1 MDNKKLIKRVLGKED
16 GYYTDNYVEN
26 IFPKQYRLIEKIYH
40 YLGKEEFSELCN
52 MIDESGMD
60 AFRMISYFERG
71 KDN

>member
-1 MDNKKLIKRVLGKED
+1 MDNKELIKRVLGKED

-26 IFPKQYRLIEKIYH
+26 IFPKQYKLIEKIYN
-40 YLGKEEFSELCN
+40 YLGKEEFGELCN
-52 MIDESGMD
+52 MIDESYMD